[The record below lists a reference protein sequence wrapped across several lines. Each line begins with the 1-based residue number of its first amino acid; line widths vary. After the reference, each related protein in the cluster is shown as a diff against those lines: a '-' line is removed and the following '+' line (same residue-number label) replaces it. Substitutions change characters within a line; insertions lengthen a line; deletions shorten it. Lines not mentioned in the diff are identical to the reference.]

1 MNGFSTLGGDS
12 LGDQVAENIR
22 RAILVGDLK
31 PGERLVEHELA
42 EQMGLSRGPIRD
54 AFQMLAH
61 KGLVVTYPRR
71 GTFVYQLSKGEAREL
86 LHFRAALEGGASRL
100 VAERQPQQ
108 AFADMESLVEQM
120 ENFSEAG
127 NMETPRDLDIDF
139 HRTLIEASGNRWML
153 RAWMDLH
160 PFVWL
165 LIGPVR
171 PTAEENAHF
180 GERHR
185 KLFDALYSGDPDTAE
200 TAMRTHVLGPLS
212 KLPVVDAWPG
222 EDGVQITGA
231 TAPAD

>member
-61 KGLVVTYPRR
+61 KGLVITYPRR

-100 VAERQPQQ
+100 VAELQPQQ
-108 AFADMESLVEQM
+108 AFADIESLVEQM
-120 ENFSEAG
+120 EDFNGAG
-127 NMETPRDLDIDF
+127 NMEKPRDLDIDF

-171 PTAEENAHF
+171 PTEEENAHF

-185 KLFDALYSGDPDTAE
+185 KLFEAICYGDPDAAE
-200 TAMRTHVLGPLS
+200 TAMRAHVLGPLS
-212 KLPVVDAWPG
+212 KLPVVESWPG
-222 EDGVQITGA
+222 EDESQITGVP
-231 TAPAD
+231 APAE